1 MSGAL
6 EIVREFWAWSWDAV
20 MNITR
25 LGASLISALPI
36 GLGRATKQLAAEVV
50 FRQRH
55 LKGLIKARKYRG
67 AQGMAMHLGCGAQI
81 KPGWVNVDIN
91 PAADLTLDVR
101 EPLPFADGT
110 FGTIYSEH
118 FLEHLDYPH
127 DIMCLLNE
135 CYRILEPGGALSFS
149 VPDGEKVLGYYVTRE
164 GGDFAQAQQKW
175 NPTWCNTQM
184 DHVNYCMRQNG
195 EHRWYYDEETM
206 RLLLERVGFVEI
218 QRREFDFRLDQEA
231 RRVGT
236 MYMQCM
242 KPTGR
247 ADPSR
252 LSMT

>member
-1 MSGAL
+1 
-6 EIVREFWAWSWDAV
+6 

-25 LGASLISALPI
+25 LCASLISALPI

-50 FRQRH
+50 YRQRH
-55 LKGLIKARKYRG
+55 LKGLVKARKFRG

-81 KPGWVNVDIN
+81 KPGWVNIDIN

-110 FGTIYSEH
+110 FKMIYSEH
-118 FLEHLDYPH
+118 FLEHLDYP
-127 DIMCLLNE
+127 DNITKLLNE
-135 CYRILEPGGALSFS
+135 CYRILEPGGVLSFS
-149 VPDGEKVLGYYVTRE
+149 VPDGEKVLRYYMTRDGAE
-164 GGDFAQAQQKW
+164 FAQAQKMW
-175 NPTWCNTQM
+175 NPPWCKTQM

-206 RLLLERVGFVEI
+206 RLLLEKVGFIEI
-218 QRREFDFRLDQEA
+218 QRRAFDIRLDQEV

-242 KPTGR
+242 KSTKQ
-247 ADPSR
+247 ADPLR
-252 LSMT
+252 LSIT

>member
-1 MSGAL
+1 MSGAF
-6 EIVREFWAWSWDAV
+6 EIVRKFWAWSWSAV

-25 LGASLISALPI
+25 LGASLISALPT

-110 FGTIYSEH
+110 FRTIYSEH

-135 CYRILEPGGALSFS
+135 CYRILEPGGVLSFS

-164 GGDFAQAQQKW
+164 GGDFAQAQQKIR
-175 NPTWCNTQM
+175 
-184 DHVNYCMRQNG
+184 HGVR
-195 EHRWYYDEETM
+195 HRWIMSITACAKM
-206 RLLLERVGFVEI
+206 ASTAGITTKRPWGCCSKGWALLKFSVVSSI
-218 QRREFDFRLDQEA
+218 
-231 RRVGT
+231 
-236 MYMQCM
+236 
-242 KPTGR
+242 
-247 ADPSR
+247 
-252 LSMT
+252 